1 MTSKQYTQINGFSNM
16 YWGWGAEDDDVYRR
30 LRSHRLPIDHLNKEG
45 FYKMAKH
52 AQEPE
57 NSKRFEVLKQG
68 ATRYDWDGLSNLRY
82 ALLSQDVL
90 EHSTILNVRLER
102 ENFCSCTT

>member
-1 MTSKQYTQINGFSNM
+1 MYTQIISISQINGFSNM

-30 LRSHRLPIDHLNKEG
+30 LRWRMKVFCGFNGCHRSHRLPIDHLNKEG

-68 ATRYDWDGLSNLRY
+68 ATR
-82 ALLSQDVL
+82 
-90 EHSTILNVRLER
+90 
-102 ENFCSCTT
+102 